1 MAIVQR
7 HFDIIFP
14 LIGAHLYSL
23 RTRSSRYSLRT
34 RSSRSTVAVMY
45 VSHVFPSHR
54 PLHLYWFHSPS
65 VLATALGQAQISC
78 QELHKSCRSVEAC
91 EGSMAVTSRVE
102 GQKGVL

>member
-7 HFDIIFP
+7 YFDMIFP

-23 RTRSSRYSLRT
+23 RTRSSR
-34 RSSRSTVAVMY
+34 STVAVMY
-45 VSHVFPSHR
+45 ESHVFPSHR

-78 QELHKSCRSVEAC
+78 QELHKSCRSVRGLHGC
-91 EGSMAVTSRVE
+91 HL
-102 GQKGVL
+102 KG